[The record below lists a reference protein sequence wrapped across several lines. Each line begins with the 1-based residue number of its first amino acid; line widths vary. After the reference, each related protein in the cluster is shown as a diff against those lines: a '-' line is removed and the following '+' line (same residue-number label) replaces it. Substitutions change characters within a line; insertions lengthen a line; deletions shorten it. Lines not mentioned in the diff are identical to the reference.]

1 MKPGSLRK
9 LTKTPGLDLNEAS
22 AEKASLKK
30 LLMDK
35 KQEIGMLEGQAA
47 KVHEIRILL
56 RRLIEDFQDNRHFT
70 FVSNLNEL
78 VNDDKIDIQE
88 LVEIV
93 RSGINKLIDYHE
105 KLAARYELE
114 LSKNLFML
122 NQQVQQKNEELE
134 KERELLRDEE
144 AKSCHKKGI
153 IKTISYDKLALQK
166 TIRMKRAALARHLE
180 SGAANQSKMEQ
191 TILKLSQ
198 NEFKIKIGTIA
209 SGDIFC
215 TEPKMKEK
223 IRTKFNADAI
233 EMEGAAIAQVCK
245 LNEIPFIVIR
255 SISDNPNGKNEIT
268 FDQFLEK
275 ASKRCAEII
284 NKFLN

>member
-1 MKPGSLRK
+1 MNKYGIIAAMK
-9 LTKTPGLDLNEAS
+9 E
-22 AEKASLKK
+22 E
-30 LLMDK
+30 M
-35 KQEIGMLEGQAA
+35 QEIKKIMQEIEEIKIKELIFFKGKINNNNVILVEAGIGKVNAA
-47 KVHEIRILL
+47 RVTQLMIDKFEIEKI
-56 RRLIEDFQDNRHFT
+56 IN
-70 FVSNLNEL
+70 VGSAGSANNEL
-78 VNDDKIDIQE
+78 KIGDIVIGKRLVQHDFDITAFGHPKGFITNIGQYVESDSE
-88 LVEIV
+88 LI
-93 RSGINKLIDYHE
+93 
-105 KLAARYELE
+105 
-114 LSKNLFML
+114 
-122 NQQVQQKNEELE
+122 
-134 KERELLRDEE
+134 
-144 AKSCHKKGI
+144 
-153 IKTISYDKLALQK
+153 
-166 TIRMKRAALARHLE
+166 
-180 SGAANQSKMEQ
+180 SKMEQ
-191 TILKLSQ
+191 TISKLSQ

-255 SISDNPNGKNEIT
+255 SISDNPDGKNEIT

>member
-1 MKPGSLRK
+1 MNKYGIIAAMK
-9 LTKTPGLDLNEAS
+9 E
-22 AEKASLKK
+22 E
-30 LLMDK
+30 M
-35 KQEIGMLEGQAA
+35 QEIKKIMQEIEEIKIRELIFFKGKINNNNVILVEAGIGKVNAA
-47 KVHEIRILL
+47 RVTQLMIDKFEIQRI
-56 RRLIEDFQDNRHFT
+56 IN
-70 FVSNLNEL
+70 VGSAGSANNEL
-78 VNDDKIDIQE
+78 KIGDIVIGKRLVQHDFDITAFGHPKGFITNIGQYVESDSE
-88 LVEIV
+88 LI
-93 RSGINKLIDYHE
+93 
-105 KLAARYELE
+105 
-114 LSKNLFML
+114 
-122 NQQVQQKNEELE
+122 
-134 KERELLRDEE
+134 
-144 AKSCHKKGI
+144 
-153 IKTISYDKLALQK
+153 
-166 TIRMKRAALARHLE
+166 
-180 SGAANQSKMEQ
+180 SKMEQ

-255 SISDNPNGKNEIT
+255 SISDNPDRKNEIT

>member
-1 MKPGSLRK
+1 MKENKYGIIAAMK
-9 LTKTPGLDLNEAS
+9 E
-22 AEKASLKK
+22 E
-30 LLMDK
+30 M
-35 KQEIGMLEGQAA
+35 QEIKKIMQEIEEIKIRELIFFKGKINNNNVILVEAGIGKVNAA
-47 KVHEIRILL
+47 RVTQLMIDKFEIQRI
-56 RRLIEDFQDNRHFT
+56 IN
-70 FVSNLNEL
+70 VGSAGSANNEL
-78 VNDDKIDIQE
+78 KIGDIVIGKRLVQHDFDITAFGHPKGFITNIGQYVESDSE
-88 LVEIV
+88 LI
-93 RSGINKLIDYHE
+93 
-105 KLAARYELE
+105 
-114 LSKNLFML
+114 
-122 NQQVQQKNEELE
+122 
-134 KERELLRDEE
+134 
-144 AKSCHKKGI
+144 
-153 IKTISYDKLALQK
+153 
-166 TIRMKRAALARHLE
+166 
-180 SGAANQSKMEQ
+180 SKMEQ

-255 SISDNPNGKNEIT
+255 SISDNPDRKNEIT

>member
-1 MKPGSLRK
+1 MKENKYGIIAAMK
-9 LTKTPGLDLNEAS
+9 E
-22 AEKASLKK
+22 E
-30 LLMDK
+30 M
-35 KQEIGMLEGQAA
+35 QEIKKIMQEIEEIKIKELIFFRGKINNNNVILVEAGIGKVNAA
-47 KVHEIRILL
+47 RVTQLMIDKFEIEKI
-56 RRLIEDFQDNRHFT
+56 IN
-70 FVSNLNEL
+70 VGSAGSANNEL
-78 VNDDKIDIQE
+78 KIGDIVIGKRLVQHDFDITAFGHPKGFITNIGQYVESDSE
-88 LVEIV
+88 LI
-93 RSGINKLIDYHE
+93 
-105 KLAARYELE
+105 
-114 LSKNLFML
+114 
-122 NQQVQQKNEELE
+122 
-134 KERELLRDEE
+134 
-144 AKSCHKKGI
+144 
-153 IKTISYDKLALQK
+153 
-166 TIRMKRAALARHLE
+166 
-180 SGAANQSKMEQ
+180 SKMEQ

>member
-1 MKPGSLRK
+1 MNKYGIIAAMK
-9 LTKTPGLDLNEAS
+9 E
-22 AEKASLKK
+22 E
-30 LLMDK
+30 M
-35 KQEIGMLEGQAA
+35 QEIKNIMQEIEEIKIKELIFFKGKINNNNVILVEAGIGKVNAA
-47 KVHEIRILL
+47 RVTQLMIDKFEIEKI
-56 RRLIEDFQDNRHFT
+56 INIG
-70 FVSNLNEL
+70 SAGSANNEL
-78 VNDDKIDIQE
+78 KIGDIVIGKRLVQHDFDITAFGHPKGFITNIGQYVESDSE
-88 LVEIV
+88 LI
-93 RSGINKLIDYHE
+93 
-105 KLAARYELE
+105 
-114 LSKNLFML
+114 
-122 NQQVQQKNEELE
+122 
-134 KERELLRDEE
+134 
-144 AKSCHKKGI
+144 
-153 IKTISYDKLALQK
+153 
-166 TIRMKRAALARHLE
+166 
-180 SGAANQSKMEQ
+180 SKMEQ
-191 TILKLSQ
+191 TISKLSQ